1 MHDFAAAP
9 ACCESPVLPHLL
21 DVDLV
26 TVEAMWTHCNV
37 PETLFGVVLAPVRW
51 SPECAKKI
59 SPTDHHTT
67 IIIPL

>member
-26 TVEAMWTHCNV
+26 TVEAIWTHCNV
-37 PETLFGVVLAPVRW
+37 PETLFGVVLAWCDLVR
-51 SPECAKKI
+51 
-59 SPTDHHTT
+59 
-67 IIIPL
+67 